1 MKLRKI
7 KLLILTVCYVS
18 QAYSFHTS
26 IKDGSVKN
34 WVFNVGEPIQAFIP
48 VNTGKNILQYEPAV
62 IASESKTYFTDNITR
77 YTISPQLPAGL
88 VLDSITGIISGT
100 PICIAESEDYTVI
113 ADRGKRKK
121 SIGVMNFRV
130 VDSRDISNSIG
141 TIPDDNYCDQGYVVV
156 TPTGKWVSVMTTGPG
171 SESGFK
177 YIVSSISCDLGKSWT
192 SMQPID
198 DKTLSTAWAIPYIT
212 PAGRIYVFY
221 NRNRRLCFKY
231 SDDGGLT
238 WSKNRYEIPIR
249 YTDVDERNDLPGKQ
263 QYFWSVCK
271 PISLNSCLYLSFSKY
286 AFKNMDFGEGWLL
299 RSPNIDTISNPD
311 KIIWEMLPDGN
322 EGIRNDTLG
331 KVQEEHTLV
340 SLPNGSLYLS
350 FRTNN
355 GYVGCCYSHDGGHTW
370 TSPQYACYRDGSKIK
385 NPRACPRLFQCDNGR
400 YLMWIHNTDKVDWW
414 NYRNPAWII
423 GGIAVGNK
431 IEWSYPEILFYSNDT
446 TEKISYPD
454 LIKQN
459 DNYWMT
465 ETQKT
470 VCGVHKVSEKLLQGI
485 WNQNTNYLRSD
496 DGIIMNDSLIYS
508 HKDWYLKNLPE
519 LGCGAFSIEMLIRS
533 EKWNG
538 GDIIADNRDEN
549 GDGFWISVTSG
560 QTVRFSMRQGRL
572 LKEWDIDSGLLK
584 TNTPQHIVFIIDGI
598 SNIITSVVNGKFCD
612 GGITRKW
619 GWCRF
624 DKHFGDLNSSR
635 KIVLSPSFSGEIIK
649 FKIYN
654 RYLTTSEAIG
664 HYRYETFFDMN

>member
-1 MKLRKI
+1 
-7 KLLILTVCYVS
+7 
-18 QAYSFHTS
+18 
-26 IKDGSVKN
+26 
-34 WVFNVGEPIQAFIP
+34 
-48 VNTGKNILQYEPAV
+48 
-62 IASESKTYFTDNITR
+62 
-77 YTISPQLPAGL
+77 
-88 VLDSITGIISGT
+88 
-100 PICIAESEDYTVI
+100 
-113 ADRGKRKK
+113 
-121 SIGVMNFRV
+121 
-130 VDSRDISNSIG
+130 
-141 TIPDDNYCDQGYVVV
+141 
-156 TPTGKWVSVMTTGPG
+156 
-171 SESGFK
+171 
-177 YIVSSISCDLGKSWT
+177 
-192 SMQPID
+192 MQPVD
-198 DKTLSTAWAIPYIT
+198 NKTLSTAWAIPYIT

-221 NRNRRLCFKY
+221 NRNRKFCFKY

-249 YTDVDERNDLPGKQ
+249 YTDVDKRNDLPGKQ

-271 PISLNSCLYLSFSKY
+271 PISLNGCLYLSFSKY

-311 KIIWEMLPDGN
+311 KIIWEMLPDGD

-340 SLPNGSLYLS
+340 SLPNGSLYMS

-370 TSPQYACYRDGSKIK
+370 SSPQYACYRDGSKIK

-400 YLMWIHNTDKVDWW
+400 YLMWIHNTDKIEWW
-414 NYRNPAWII
+414 NYRNPVWII

-459 DNYWMT
+459 GNYWMT

-485 WNQNTNYLRSD
+485 WNQHTNYLRSD
-496 DGIIMNDSLIYS
+496 NGIIMNDSLIYN
-508 HKDWYLKNLPE
+508 HKVWHLKNLPE

-549 GDGFWISVTSG
+549 GDGFG
-560 QTVRFSMRQGRL
+560 YRL
-572 LKEWDIDSGLLK
+572 HRDRLFDSL
-584 TNTPQHIVFIIDGI
+584 
-598 SNIITSVVNGKFCD
+598 
-612 GGITRKW
+612 
-619 GWCRF
+619 
-624 DKHFGDLNSSR
+624 
-635 KIVLSPSFSGEIIK
+635 
-649 FKIYN
+649 
-654 RYLTTSEAIG
+654 
-664 HYRYETFFDMN
+664 